1 MMERKIRV
9 GGGIR
14 LSWQEGQRLK
24 ALKELDIEVCEFCQ
38 KVNLLNLG

>member
-1 MMERKIRV
+1 MDGKIRV
-9 GGGIR
+9 SGGIR

-24 ALKELDIEVCEFCQ
+24 ALKELNIQVCEFCQ

>member
-1 MMERKIRV
+1 MDGKTRV

-14 LSWQEGQRLK
+14 LSRQEWERLK
-24 ALKELDIEVCEFCQ
+24 ALKELDIQVCEFCQ